1 MRERVSNGRNAAKEA
16 CLDELLL
23 RLMVNLDFGG
33 SFFNV
38 AEHHVQVLV
47 VRLEFTHRKQ
57 ERHDCSWTLG
67 QSWRRLARTCRV
79 PTSSRSCRSLT
90 RTRSCSESFTRS
102 SGSFTV
108 SSDSLPTPAAAAA
121 CAAFC
126 VISTLLQQRLH
137 FFPSSS
143 KPALGDT
150 RVCPRLGFEAFV
162 ASSVSSVEDRT
173 TGPWHVKCA
182 RPCTRN
188 EVFFFPYPWR
198 AVAVGPSKG
207 GVMGPPM
214 AVGRRDHHVPVGT

>member
-1 MRERVSNGRNAAKEA
+1 
-16 CLDELLL
+16 
-23 RLMVNLDFGG
+23 
-33 SFFNV
+33 
-38 AEHHVQVLV
+38 
-47 VRLEFTHRKQ
+47 
-57 ERHDCSWTLG
+57 
-67 QSWRRLARTCRV
+67 V

-137 FFPSSS
+137 FFPPSS

-188 EVFFFPYPWR
+188 EFFFSLSLASCSSGSEQGR
-198 AVAVGPSKG
+198 SDGPSD
-207 GVMGPPM
+207 
-214 AVGRRDHHVPVGT
+214 GRGSS